1 MFGVLKI
8 FIAVRVGCRMTGQD
22 GNAQHRTPPLARGRV
37 LLPLLVAYRESGRSV
52 EDLLAG
58 FDLSFSEL
66 SAPNCFIPHDT
77 IYAVFDA
84 VAQNTS
90 PDFPAL
96 VGQTSDPTVSSPF
109 GQAFRTANS
118 LADFIGKFCVH
129 AGNNTNAVTMT
140 LDVSGDYAVL
150 SAKRR
155 FTPRCSPA
163 YMDAFQISRW
173 ATLLHE
179 TAGQNWEAN
188 RVLVRVNRPD
198 LFPSYFYGIRAV
210 GAGPDGYSIRFPSA
224 WLLHDLVNRTAAEG
238 IPAGQDA
245 KNPVPTDLL
254 SSIQSVANSMV
265 GRSDFSVTTLARAC
279 GARGAVLNRRLA
291 AYGTSLS
298 RIVIEAK
305 CDRAKHLLSGSATS
319 VGDIA
324 DQLGYSDATAMTR
337 AFKKWT
343 GQTPSDFRAH
353 EVKRHAA
360 SVPILDPVECEC
372 ET

>member
-1 MFGVLKI
+1 M
-8 FIAVRVGCRMTGQD
+8 MTGHD
-22 GNAQHRTPPLARGRV
+22 AHAQHRTPPLTRGRV
-37 LLPLLVAYRESGRSV
+37 IVPLLLAFQESGQSV
-52 EDLLAG
+52 ESLLAE

-66 SAPNCFIPHDT
+66 NAPSCFIPHDT
-77 IYAVFDA
+77 VYAVFEA
-84 VAQNTS
+84 VAQKTS

-96 VGQTSDPTVSSPF
+96 VGQTSDPTVASPF
-109 GQAFRTANS
+109 GQAFRVAKS
-118 LADFIGKFCVH
+118 LADFIARFCVH

-140 LDVSGDYAVL
+140 LDVSGEFAVL

-155 FTPRCSPA
+155 FTPCCSPA

-179 TAGQNWEAN
+179 TAGQRWEAN
-188 RVLVRVNRPD
+188 KVLVRVNRPD
-198 LFPSYFYGIRAV
+198 LLPSYFYGIRAV
-210 GAGPDGYSIRFPSA
+210 GAGSDGYSIRFPSA
-224 WLLHDLVNRTAAEG
+224 WLLFELVNRTATEYVLTT
-238 IPAGQDA
+238 QDE

-254 SSIQSVANSMV
+254 SSIQSVANSRV
-265 GRSDFSVTTLARAC
+265 GRTDLSATALAKAC
-279 GARGAVLNRRLA
+279 GFRGAVLNRRLA

-305 CDRAKHLLSGSATS
+305 CDQAKHLLSKSELS

-324 DQLGYSDATAMTR
+324 DHLGYSDATAMTR

-343 GQTPSDFRAH
+343 GQTPSEFRAR
-353 EVKRHAA
+353 EMNSVKA
-360 SVPILDPVECEC
+360 SVPILDPVECDC